1 MVLHHRCHIGNGHLS
16 LIRSVRPKSG
26 GIFRSDTEAAEQ
38 AEAEAEEVL
47 EEVRTKE
54 MGHRGVGRVA
64 N

>member
-1 MVLHHRCHIGNGHLS
+1 MVCKKNVVAELS
-16 LIRSVRPKSG
+16 SNERASICTE
-26 GIFRSDTEAAEQ
+26 TEAAEQ